1 MQHVQTS
8 KQLFAKL
15 HCQSKLHLVQC
26 RLSCYLVH
34 SLSMSRCTS
43 TKTFV
48 ICSCDDHGA
57 VWCPRDQY
65 NGFNPVT
72 GQEYRPPA
80 PHAHHIPIVAPAN
93 ADHDPL
99 LQYGNSHADRSTI
112 MTWKQPRPS
121 PAQADGVQQRDVHTE
136 HIQDMRKGRI
146 KTEGLVHL
154 KSTSVGD
161 LI

>member
-1 MQHVQTS
+1 M
-8 KQLFAKL
+8 
-15 HCQSKLHLVQC
+15 
-26 RLSCYLVH
+26 SC
-34 SLSMSRCTS
+34 CTS
-43 TKTFV
+43 TKTLL
-48 ICSCDDHGA
+48 IRSCRNH
-57 VWCPRDQY
+57 VTVLCNRDQY
-65 NGFNPVT
+65 NGFNPMT

-99 LQYGNSHADRSTI
+99 LQYGSSHADRSTI

-121 PAQADGVQQRDVHTE
+121 PAKADGVQQRDVHTE

-146 KTEGLVHL
+146 KTEGLVHV

>member
-1 MQHVQTS
+1 M
-8 KQLFAKL
+8 
-15 HCQSKLHLVQC
+15 
-26 RLSCYLVH
+26 
-34 SLSMSRCTS
+34 
-43 TKTFV
+43 
-48 ICSCDDHGA
+48 
-57 VWCPRDQY
+57 
-65 NGFNPVT
+65 T

-99 LQYGNSHADRSTI
+99 LQYGSSHADRSTI

-121 PAQADGVQQRDVHTE
+121 PAKADGVQQRDVHTE

-146 KTEGLVHL
+146 KTEGLVHV

>member
-1 MQHVQTS
+1 M
-8 KQLFAKL
+8 
-15 HCQSKLHLVQC
+15 
-26 RLSCYLVH
+26 
-34 SLSMSRCTS
+34 
-43 TKTFV
+43 
-48 ICSCDDHGA
+48 
-57 VWCPRDQY
+57 
-65 NGFNPVT
+65 T
-72 GQEYRPPA
+72 GEELRPPV

-99 LQYGNSHADRSTI
+99 LQYSNKAADRATI

-121 PAQADGVQQRDVHTE
+121 PVKPDGLHQRDVHTE

-146 KTEGLVHL
+146 KSEGLTHV

>member
-1 MQHVQTS
+1 MS
-8 KQLFAKL
+8 K
-15 HCQSKLHLVQC
+15 HQSSFWHNYIANESCTLRNVDK
-26 RLSCYLVH
+26 LSCLLH
-34 SLSMSRCTS
+34 SIGMSSCTS
-43 TKTFV
+43 TKASVVCF
-48 ICSCDDHGA
+48 CFDHVA
-57 VWCPRDQY
+57 VVYHRDQY

-72 GQEYRPPA
+72 GHEYRPPA

-121 PAQADGVQQRDVHTE
+121 PAKADGVQQRDVHTE

-146 KTEGLVHL
+146 KTEGLVHV